1 MVEWHL
7 SNIQSI
13 VAIPYMEISNWRTKQ
28 SSDQSLKYSMSGDV
42 SLEEATAPC
51 FLTELHIALVFVQ
64 PVHYRCDQWASIWHF
79 SWVSVYDGSLVEA
92 CYFRYACQKNFLHA
106 FVLNWLETAKMT
118 TVLYFTILPY
128 HEACSTSTV
137 QLQNIESISL
147 FQFLLHKQ
155 YFLHSIVALCQIAIM
170 LVQQNKTLALGKF

>member
-1 MVEWHL
+1 
-7 SNIQSI
+7 
-13 VAIPYMEISNWRTKQ
+13 
-28 SSDQSLKYSMSGDV
+28 
-42 SLEEATAPC
+42 
-51 FLTELHIALVFVQ
+51 
-64 PVHYRCDQWASIWHF
+64 
-79 SWVSVYDGSLVEA
+79 
-92 CYFRYACQKNFLHA
+92 
-106 FVLNWLETAKMT
+106 MT

-147 FQFLLHKQ
+147 FQFLLIIAIKQ

>member
-1 MVEWHL
+1 
-7 SNIQSI
+7 
-13 VAIPYMEISNWRTKQ
+13 
-28 SSDQSLKYSMSGDV
+28 
-42 SLEEATAPC
+42 
-51 FLTELHIALVFVQ
+51 
-64 PVHYRCDQWASIWHF
+64 
-79 SWVSVYDGSLVEA
+79 
-92 CYFRYACQKNFLHA
+92 
-106 FVLNWLETAKMT
+106 MT

-155 YFLHSIVALCQIAIM
+155 YFLHSIVAQCQIAIM